1 MLSAFTWSPDTL
13 WLLMQKAWWFL
24 VVLGVLVAFHELGHF
39 LAARWVGVKV
49 LKFSIGFG
57 PKLFGRQAGE
67 TEYLLSAIPLG
78 GYVKLFGEDEMEATT
93 AEDRRRSF
101 AHQNLWGKVLIVAA
115 GPGFNFILAY
125 LIFAGWLSTG
135 APLFVPTFRDLSAD
149 VEALAPGSPASTA
162 GMELGDRVVRVNGKD
177 ISTKSELL
185 DAVARSKGQ
194 PIALE
199 INRNGQIKPL
209 TVTPVPIP
217 GETPVGEEPLYTIGV
232 EETPPL
238 VTSVMHDSPA
248 SAAGLQPGDRVVSI
262 EGETIYTWAQMT
274 THVKEHPGKPL
285 RVEVLRDDRR
295 IALTVTPA
303 AEQVTVNGQ
312 TTAIGKI
319 GIAGPGRSLMRSDNS
334 LEAIYHG
341 LEATWGWTELT
352 VTGLYKMV
360 VGDISSKNIGGPLTI
375 ANISGEAASQGASSV
390 VFLIAILSINLGVLN
405 LLPIPILDGGHLLFF
420 LIEGILR
427 KPLGER
433 HREVAQQVGLV
444 LLVGVMIFAFWNDL
458 ERIFSR

>member
-1 MLSAFTWSPDTL
+1 MMSLTWSPDTL

-49 LKFSIGFG
+49 LKFSLGFG
-57 PKLFGRQAGE
+57 PKLFGRRVGE

-78 GYVKLFGEDEMEATT
+78 GYVKLFGEDEAEAATP
-93 AEDRRRSF
+93 EDRRRSF
-101 AHQNLWGKVLIVAA
+101 AHQGLWGKVFIVAA

-149 VEALAPGSPASTA
+149 VEALLPTSPAAKA
-162 GMELGDRVVRVNGKD
+162 GMEIGDRIVKVNGKT
-177 ISTKSELL
+177 IATKSELL
-185 DAVARSKGQ
+185 DVVAKSQGQ
-194 PIALE
+194 PLSIE
-199 INRNGQIKPL
+199 IRRENQTKPL
-209 TVTPVPIP
+209 TVTPIPVP
-217 GETPVGEEPLYTIGV
+217 GAVASGEESLYTIGV

-238 VTSVMHDSPA
+238 VTSVMHGSPA
-248 SAAGLQPGDRVVSI
+248 STAGFQPGDRVVMI
-262 EGETIYTWAQMT
+262 EGHPIYTWSQMT
-274 THVKEHPGKPL
+274 AQVKEHPQQALHVEMLRNGQRVPL
-285 RVEVLRDDRR
+285 V
-295 IALTVTPA
+295 VTPT
-303 AEQVTVNGQ
+303 AEKVTVNGQ
-312 TTAIGKI
+312 AMEVGKI
-319 GIAGPGRSLMRSDNS
+319 GISGPGRSLMRSDNP
-334 LEAIYHG
+334 LEAVYHG

-352 VTGLYKMV
+352 AIGLYKMV

-433 HREVAQQVGLV
+433 QREFAQQVGLV

>member
-1 MLSAFTWSPDTL
+1 MTSAFVWSPDTL
-13 WLLMQKAWWFL
+13 WLLLQKAWWFL

-57 PKLFGRQAGE
+57 PKIFGRQVGE
-67 TEYLLSAIPLG
+67 TEYLVSAVPLG
-78 GYVKLFGEDEMEATT
+78 GYVKLFGEDETEATT
-93 AEDRRRSF
+93 PDDRRRSF
-101 AHQNLWGKVLIVAA
+101 SHQGLWGKVLIVAA

-135 APLFVPTFRDLSAD
+135 SPLFVPTFRDLSAD
-149 VEALAPGSPASTA
+149 VEALVPGSPASVA
-162 GMELGDRVVRVNGKD
+162 GMEVGDRIVRVNGED
-177 ISTKSELL
+177 ISTKTELL
-185 DAVARSKGQ
+185 DIVSRSKGQ
-194 PIALE
+194 PLSLE
-199 INRNGQIKPL
+199 VRREEQLKML
-209 TVTPVPIP
+209 TATPVPITGDGASP
-217 GETPVGEEPLYTIGV
+217 DEPLYTIGV

-238 VTSVMHDSPA
+238 VTSVMQGSPA
-248 SAAGLQPGDRVVSI
+248 SIGGLQPGDRVVSI
-262 EGETIYTWAQMT
+262 EGHTIYTWAQMT
-274 THVKEHPGKPL
+274 TQVREHPEKPL
-285 RVEVLRDDRR
+285 TFEVLREGKRTS
-295 IALTVTPA
+295 LTVTPA
-303 AEQVTVNGQ
+303 IEKLTINGQ
-312 TTAIGKI
+312 TSEVGKI
-319 GIAGPGRSLMRSDNS
+319 GISGPGRSLMRSNNVG
-334 LEAIYHG
+334 EAVYQG

-352 VTGLYKMV
+352 AIGLYKMI

-433 HREVAQQVGLV
+433 QREVAQQVGLV